1 MSELAI
7 LGGEPVIPQP
17 LPRYCSI
24 GEAEA
29 LAVADVVRSGSLS
42 GFYASWRKGFFGG
55 ELVQRFEREWSERF
69 KCRHSVS
76 VNSATS
82 GLVAAVGA
90 AGVGPGDEVI
100 VPPYTMSATAA
111 SPLAYGAVPVFAD
124 IEEETFCIDP
134 AEVAR
139 KITPRTRAV
148 IAVNLFGHPARLHEL
163 RALCEER
170 GIILIEDNAQG
181 PLAEEN
187 GKFAGTIAHIGVFS
201 LNYHKH
207 IHTGEGGMCCTDDE
221 RLALR
226 MQMIRNHAESVAA
239 ESGMEDLSNMFGF
252 NLRLT
257 EMSAAVG
264 IEQLK
269 SVERHV
275 EARERVCKKL
285 SSELS
290 GLIGITVPVVRPGCR
305 HVYYLWPV
313 RFDASRMKISREIFS
328 QALNAEGF
336 PNYCGYVRPLYLLP
350 MFQKRMAMGRNGFPF
365 NGSEVRYEKGMC
377 PVCERMHWEE
387 LLAYEPT
394 NWDVDTSMA
403 GKLVAAFRK
412 VYENRHELKI
422 LEEK

>member
-7 LGGEPVIPQP
+7 FGGKPAVPES

-29 LAVADVVRSGSLS
+29 QAVARVVRSGCLS
-42 GFYASWRKGFFGG
+42 GFYGSWRKGFFGG
-55 ELVQRFEREWSERF
+55 ELVHRFEREWSARF
-69 KCRHSVS
+69 GCKHTVS

-100 VPPYTMSATAA
+100 VPPYTMSATAV

-124 IEEETFCIDP
+124 IEEDTFCIDRDD
-134 AEVAR
+134 VAR
-139 KITPRTRAV
+139 KISPRTRAV

-163 RALCEER
+163 RALCEEC

-187 GKFAGTIAHIGVFS
+187 GKYAGTIAHIGVFS

-207 IHTGEGGMCCTDDE
+207 IHTGEGGMCCTDDD

-226 MQMIRNHAESVAA
+226 MQLIRNHAESVVEQA
-239 ESGMEDLSNMFGF
+239 GVDDLSNMFGF
-252 NLRLT
+252 NLRIT

-269 SVERHV
+269 SIDRHV
-275 EARERVCKKL
+275 EARERVCQKL
-285 SSELS
+285 STELS
-290 GLIGITVPVVRPGCR
+290 GLAGITVPVVRAGCR
-305 HVYYLWPV
+305 HVYYLWSV
-313 RFDASRMKISREIFS
+313 RVDPAVLGCTREAFAK
-328 QALNAEGF
+328 ALNAEGF
-336 PNYCGYVRPLYLLP
+336 PVYCGYVRPLYLLP
-350 MFQKRMAMGRNGFPF
+350 LFQKRMALGRQGFPF
-365 NGSEVRYEKGMC
+365 SQSEVRYDSGLC
-377 PVCERMHWEE
+377 PVCERMHFRE
-387 LLAYEPT
+387 LMAYEPT
-394 NWDVDTSMA
+394 NWDVDEDTAELLIM
-403 GKLVAAFRK
+403 AFRK
-412 VYENRHELKI
+412 VHAHRAELVG
-422 LEEK
+422 LEDK